1 MKKFILFLPLLL
13 TASLLSAQEVSERS
27 IDAATTE
34 AVSKFNLNEDQI
46 PEMRKIQAR
55 HLRNLQEIESIKD
68 SDYDLY
74 VQKKSA
80 VRQGTEASLSRLLNE
95 EQKTILTSLQI
106 ERRKKASDLIRKM
119 KQEGASPEEIKQAV
133 MALD

>member
-1 MKKFILFLPLLL
+1 MKKFILFLPLLIV
-13 TASLLSAQEVSERS
+13 ASLLSAQELSESS
-27 IDAATTE
+27 IDAATAE
-34 AVSKFNLNEDQI
+34 AVKLFNLKEDQI
-46 PEMRKIQAR
+46 PEMRKIQER
-55 HLRNLQEIESIKD
+55 RLRNLQEIASLKN
-68 SDYDLY
+68 SDYNLY

-80 VRQGTEASLSRLLNE
+80 VRQGTEASLSRLLSE

-106 ERRKKASDLIRKM
+106 ERRKRASSLIRKM